1 MVAVQPPIFYGY
13 QDDNPWVFKF
23 WIFAVEQF
31 FAQVH
36 LSNDKQKMWYAKTRV
51 SGRALKYWNHYENLH
66 FRRHWSLITWES
78 MKEDLCIVY
87 FPQIFTR
94 IKSQLHNLII
104 LVISKIRVIH
114 EISTIRQDLEDLIKR
129 IQDLSLQMNQ
139 KETQLDSMGV
149 SKMID
154 RNEITDSHI
163 EDNVGNGILVMKGDQ
178 VPP

>member
-1 MVAVQPPIFYGY
+1 M
-13 QDDNPWVFKF
+13 
-23 WIFAVEQF
+23 
-31 FAQVH
+31 H
-36 LSNDKQKMWYAKTRV
+36 
-51 SGRALKYWNHYENLH
+51 
-66 FRRHWSLITWES
+66 
-78 MKEDLCIVY
+78 CI

-139 KETQLDSMGV
+139 KETQPDSMGV

-154 RNEITDSHI
+154 HNEITDSHI
-163 EDNVGNGILVMKGDQ
+163 EDNVGNGVLVMKGDQ

>member
-1 MVAVQPPIFYGY
+1 M
-13 QDDNPWVFKF
+13 
-23 WIFAVEQF
+23 ES
-31 FAQVH
+31 
-36 LSNDKQKMWYAKTRV
+36 LC
-51 SGRALKYWNHYENLH
+51 NLH

-78 MKEDLCIVY
+78 MKEDLSIVY

-139 KETQLDSMGV
+139 KETQLDSTGV

>member
-1 MVAVQPPIFYGY
+1 
-13 QDDNPWVFKF
+13 
-23 WIFAVEQF
+23 
-31 FAQVH
+31 
-36 LSNDKQKMWYAKTRV
+36 
-51 SGRALKYWNHYENLH
+51 
-66 FRRHWSLITWES
+66 

-104 LVISKIRVIH
+104 LVISKIRIIH

-154 RNEITDSHI
+154 HNEITDSHI